1 LDDILVANEEV
12 YDAKKWNK
20 ELIMFKVDF
29 DKAYDSVNCNYLD
42 AMMEKWVF
50 R

>member
-1 LDDILVANEEV
+1 LDGILVANEMV
-12 YDAKKWNK
+12 CDAKKWNK
-20 ELIMFKVDF
+20 ELIMLVDF

-42 AMMEKWVF
+42 AVMEKMGF